1 MITPDAEPPGFFAEK
16 DQRTERVSTDGEIMK
31 RSILLF
37 GLLVS
42 LCLGLDSCANQA
54 SSPSTSA
61 STPAGVGTSTESGAS
76 SVGGLGAGAAGLH
89 GGN

>member
-1 MITPDAEPPGFFAEK
+1 
-16 DQRTERVSTDGEIMK
+16 MK

-42 LCLGLDSCANQA
+42 LCLGLISCANQG
-54 SSPSTSA
+54 SSPNTSA
-61 STPAGVGTSTESGAS
+61 STPGGVGTSAESGAS